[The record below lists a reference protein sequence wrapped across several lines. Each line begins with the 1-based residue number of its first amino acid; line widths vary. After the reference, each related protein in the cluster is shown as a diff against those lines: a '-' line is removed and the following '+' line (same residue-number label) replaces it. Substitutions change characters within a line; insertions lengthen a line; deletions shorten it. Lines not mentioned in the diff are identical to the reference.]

1 MNRIEFLAELER
13 VLADM
18 PEEERRAAVQ
28 YYADYFADAGE
39 EKEADVLREL
49 GSPRKVAESIK
60 SDYYGTEFNESEFDQ
75 KNCMEKYGKTSGCK
89 KEKSEEDSRPWT
101 SGKVKLLLIVLIVI
115 AVWPVSLGAA
125 GIVLGIVAS
134 VVCFFA
140 GLVIAAVC
148 IMIAGVAVAGMGIA
162 LFVIPPAAMIVTGV
176 GLLLFAVG
184 LAATVGTVKLCI
196 LVYPAMI
203 RGFVNLCRRP
213 FYGKAV

>member
-13 VLADM
+13 LLADM

-101 SGKVKLLLIVLIVI
+101 SGKVTKRTSIPDL
-115 AVWPVSLGAA
+115 WPSIPSSDYLWKSLH
-125 GIVLGIVAS
+125 L
-134 VVCFFA
+134 
-140 GLVIAAVC
+140 
-148 IMIAGVAVAGMGIA
+148 
-162 LFVIPPAAMIVTGV
+162 
-176 GLLLFAVG
+176 
-184 LAATVGTVKLCI
+184 
-196 LVYPAMI
+196 
-203 RGFVNLCRRP
+203 
-213 FYGKAV
+213 